1 MATDLAAITQLL
13 AAWRAGDPTAVNRL
27 MPLVYGELRTIAR
40 QRRRGRGDHTLQTT
54 ALVHETYLKLSK
66 QSHLMVHD
74 RSHFFAVA
82 AKAMRQ
88 ITVDYARKRLSD
100 KRGGGA
106 AVEAIDD
113 VDVPASETPS
123 VIVALDA
130 ALERLAQLDELLS
143 RIVELRYF
151 GGLSVEETAEVL
163 KCSPRTVK
171 RGWRKARALLHAELA
186 ASDGG

>member
-1 MATDLAAITQLL
+1 MATDPAAITQLL
-13 AAWRAGDPTAVNRL
+13 AAWRAGDPAAADRL
-27 MPLVYGELRTIAR
+27 MPLVYGELRAIAR
-40 QRRRGRGDHTLQTT
+40 NRRRSRGDQTLQTT

-66 QSHLMVHD
+66 HSHLMAHD
-74 RSHFFAVA
+74 RSHFLAIA

-106 AVEAIDD
+106 RMVAIDD
-113 VDVPASETPS
+113 VDVPASERPS
-123 VIVALDA
+123 AIVALDT
-130 ALERLAQLDELLS
+130 ALEQLAQLDEQLG

-151 GGLSVEETAEVL
+151 GGLSVQETADVL
-163 KCSPRTVK
+163 ECSPRTVK

-186 ASDGG
+186 ESAGE